1 MDTFA
6 PHILT
11 TTGSL
16 FLLLCSAFFSG
27 SETALFSLNRDQV
40 HQLSDS
46 KHHAARLAVRLL
58 WKPDE
63 LLVAILLG
71 NMIVNV
77 LFFCNGAV
85 VARQLG
91 IQFGAWAEVAAG
103 AGMLALI
110 ILIGEV
116 FPKAIGVSHP
126 ERVALLTSEP
136 MALWCRISR
145 PINRLTLRINQLFTP
160 ADEEKQL
167 SHDELKML
175 FSMSSGT
182 KAIPG
187 EEKELLEEIVHL
199 AETRVSEI
207 MTPRVDGLM
216 AELNTPT
223 PELLKQAA
231 ASEISSIPVYR
242 KDEDQIIG
250 TVQTRNLFLSDK
262 ESPLLRDHLEPVVFV
277 PETKKADTLLNE
289 FIEKDLRIA
298 IAVDEYGGLAG
309 VITLEDLLEEAS
321 EDFDEERES
330 EVDEIDEQT
339 FRLNGRMPIRE
350 WRALFLG
357 FIDEDEFE
365 GLAFDTVGGLVV
377 SLLGRMPAAGDV
389 AELKNLR
396 FTVERVSARHIQ
408 TVLLQ
413 RTTKGA
419 DSC

>member
-1 MDTFA
+1 MTLETFA

-11 TTGSL
+11 FAGSL

-40 HQLSDS
+40 YQLSQS

-103 AGMLALI
+103 LLMLALI
-110 ILIGEV
+110 ILVGEV
-116 FPKAIGVSHP
+116 FPKAIGVTHP
-126 ERVALLTSEP
+126 ERIALLTSEP
-136 MALWCRISR
+136 MSLWCKISQ
-145 PINRLTLRINQLFTP
+145 PINRITLGLNKLLTP
-160 ADEEKQL
+160 SVEDKQL

-175 FSMSSGT
+175 FAISSET
-182 KAIPG
+182 PTLPG

-207 MTPRVDGLM
+207 MTPRVDVLL
-216 AELNTPT
+216 AELRSSPQ
-223 PELLKQAA
+223 ELLKKAA
-231 ASEISSIPVYR
+231 EKEITSVPIYR
-242 KDEDQIIG
+242 KDEDHIIG
-250 TVQTRNLFLSDK
+250 VIQTRNLFLSKD
-262 ESPLLRDHLEPVVFV
+262 SIHTCLEPVVFI
-277 PETKKADTLLNE
+277 PETKRAAALLTE

-298 IAVDEYGGLAG
+298 VAVDEYGGLAG
-309 VITLEDLLEEAS
+309 VVTLENLLEEAS
-321 EDFDEERES
+321 TDFELEWES
-330 EVDEIDEQT
+330 EVDEIDEKT

-350 WRALFLG
+350 WRALFRG
-357 FIDEDEFE
+357 FIDEGKFE
-365 GLAFDTVGGLVV
+365 NLAFDTVGGLVV
-377 SLLGRMPAAGDV
+377 SLLGHMPASGDV

-396 FTVERVSARHIQ
+396 FTVERVSARHVE

-413 RTTKGA
+413 LIDRG
-419 DSC
+419 DD